1 MGVLFCFCCCVNKQQ
16 EGGSSAVSV
25 PSLVILKHVNERIT
39 IDKSE
44 TERDSQKSIDRQR
57 ERTDIQ
63 ETAVIAGLAR
73 LHHAQLVAV
82 RSSNTKHKVRR
93 DKRREEAKNKADEGG
108 WGSDVDVVV
117 LANGAEAVVTCSS
130 VRVCVCVCTM
140 TMTHRISFVCCDRVH
155 GCVCV
160 CVCVWFDLSDESNE
174 RWRCLFLLL
183 FELTEE
189 PDV

>member
-1 MGVLFCFCCCVNKQQ
+1 MLVVLRPPPFCTPLIELSVVRVVVVVVDRARYHGCFVLFLLLCKQTTR
-16 EGGSSAVSV
+16 GGSSAVSV

-140 TMTHRISFVCCDRVH
+140 THPPNIIR
-155 GCVCV
+155 
-160 CVCVWFDLSDESNE
+160 
-174 RWRCLFLLL
+174 LL
-183 FELTEE
+183 
-189 PDV
+189 